1 MYRRSRYKASKES
14 RFPVRVLGTSLYR
27 MDIYPRYPKCIALNG
42 ISAAVPIPVDNMRLR
57 ECLMVGGELK
67 RLDPVFASRC
77 GGPRSILRSLC

>member
-1 MYRRSRYKASKES
+1 MKHRKRVASLS
-14 RFPVRVLGTSLYR
+14 GSSVLVSYR
-27 MDIYPRYPKCIALNG
+27 MDIYPRYPKRIALNG

-77 GGPRSILRSLC
+77 GRPQSMLRSLC